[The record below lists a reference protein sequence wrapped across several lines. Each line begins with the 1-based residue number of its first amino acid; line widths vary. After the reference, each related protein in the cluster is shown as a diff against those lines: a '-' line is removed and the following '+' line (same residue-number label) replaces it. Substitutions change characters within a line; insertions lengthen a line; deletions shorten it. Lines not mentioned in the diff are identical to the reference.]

1 MTVIRGID
9 KLRVAR
15 YNRGMENIV
24 TTSAVCLFPLL
35 MLVRE
40 LSNNYTPE
48 LSNNY
53 LPLVQKLVPSCPTI
67 S

>member
-1 MTVIRGID
+1 MAVIRGID
-9 KLRVAR
+9 KLRAAR
-15 YNRGMENIV
+15 YNRGMKNTR
-24 TTSAVCLFPLL
+24 TTTDSIFPIL
-35 MLVRE
+35 MLMRE

-53 LPLVQKLVPSCPTI
+53 LPLVQQLVPSCPTI